1 MKRPSTRLICLFIFL
16 IFTFPLP
23 LLAQSPVQVQVIP
36 DQLNVRATPN
46 GSLIGQYTRGIT
58 INVQGREDRLAYEGL
73 WVYTSDG
80 SLSGWVLSDY
90 LAFPQN
96 FDLTTLP
103 VVTAE
108 GGGAAPTDSQTAP
121 VPPPTSSGGITAITS
136 GQVNFRGGAGTQFEV
151 LQTLTGG
158 LAVPLVGRNTDGT
171 WLLGVVNGQQG
182 WLFRDLVGVSGDVN
196 SLPVTGA
203 EAQVAE
209 GETASPQPVYS
220 GEGIISNITPRAR
233 EIYLKGVGLGNRADV
248 FSKVGDSITAS
259 EKFLRPLGIG
269 GLRLDAYGY
278 LGDVFNHFSRTT
290 ARTHNSF
297 ANLSLAAR
305 NNWTSYDVLN
315 PANNPPG
322 VCPADMLPLVC
333 EYTLTKPSIAL
344 IMFGT
349 NDVAWVEPE
358 AFSVNLD
365 TIIQISVDMG
375 VIPVLSTI
383 PDKISGEGG
392 GNVDHFNRIIR
403 DAAGR
408 HGIPLWDY
416 WSAMQGLPNRG
427 ISTDGIHPSF
437 DPRSGETGI
446 FTPEGLVYGYN
457 MRNLTALMVLDA
469 VWRGAMY

>member
-1 MKRPSTRLICLFIFL
+1 MKEPSLILLCAL
-16 IFTFPLP
+16 IAFSLGVPLATV
-23 LLAQSPVQVQVIP
+23 AQSPVQVQVIP
-36 DQLNVRATPN
+36 DQLNIRDTPN
-46 GSLIGQYTRGIT
+46 GTLIGQYTRGASLNI
-58 INVQGREDRLAYEGL
+58 QGREDRLAYEGL
-73 WVYTSDG
+73 WVYASDG
-80 SLSGWVLSDY
+80 SLSGWVLSDF
-90 LAFPQN
+90 LAFPPN
-96 FDLTTLP
+96 FDLTSLP
-103 VVTAE
+103 VVNAT
-108 GGGAAPTDSQTAP
+108 GGGVHPANPETAPAPPAAP
-121 VPPPTSSGGITAITS
+121 SGGISALTG
-136 GQVNFRGGAGTQFEV
+136 GQVNFRGGAGTGFEI
-151 LQTLTGG
+151 LQTLNSGIT
-158 LAVPLVGRNTDGT
+158 VPLIGRNTDGS
-171 WLLGVVNGQQG
+171 WLLSVVNGQQG
-182 WLFRDLVGVSGDVN
+182 WLFRELVQVSGDVN
-196 SLPVTGA
+196 SLPVIGA
-203 EAQVAE
+203 EAQPNNDEA
-209 GETASPQPVYS
+209 APPQPSYT
-220 GEGIISNITPRAR
+220 GEGVISNITPHAR
-233 EIYLKGVGLGNRADV
+233 EIYIKGVGLGNRPDV

-278 LGDVFNHFSRTT
+278 LGDAFNRFSRTT

-297 ANLSLAAR
+297 ANFSLAAR

-315 PANNPPG
+315 PANNAPG
-322 VCPADMLPLVC
+322 TCPADMMPLVC

-358 AFSVNLD
+358 AFSINLD
-365 TIIQISVDMG
+365 TIIQISADMG

-383 PDKISGEGG
+383 PDKPSGEGG

-408 HGIPLWDY
+408 HSIPLWDY

-469 VWRGAMY
+469 VWRGVMY